1 MFNTV
6 RTQFEEHDRRIFWA
20 LLMLGG
26 CAVLLY
32 VYFIGVAVV
41 SVVARKEAES
51 ELGRMT
57 AAVATLESAY
67 AALDR
72 TIDLTLAHK
81 EGFVDVSAPRFVS
94 TESRT
99 DVLTLREGGVME

>member
-20 LLMLGG
+20 LMVFGG

-57 AAVATLESAY
+57 AEVATLESTY
-67 AALDR
+67 ATLDR
-72 TIDLTLAHK
+72 TIDLALAHK
-81 EGFVDVSAPRFVS
+81 EGFIDVAAPRFVS

-99 DVLTLREGGVME
+99 DGLTLREDGMTE